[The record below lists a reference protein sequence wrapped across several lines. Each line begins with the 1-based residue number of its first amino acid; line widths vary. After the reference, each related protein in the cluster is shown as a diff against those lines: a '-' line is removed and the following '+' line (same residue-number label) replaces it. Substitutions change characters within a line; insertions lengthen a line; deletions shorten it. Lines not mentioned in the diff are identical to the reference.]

1 MTSPQPASPLFEI
14 SELEDEYNRKSTPAA
29 QLRAKGRK
37 LPIPCVNV
45 PSIDPTSRQMAEEL
59 FAREFPRSYPRGKS
73 AEVQSPPRN
82 PLQSVPRVHVSLPA
96 KTVSDL
102 FLPFRIGAADA
113 TISIPADV
121 RERHVPKPSPGPS
134 LPQDTCFET
143 RAAQFA
149 VKSEEKRKQDLV
161 RRLEKELSK
170 CTFRPKLSQ
179 SPKSRSAAQ
188 SSIVT
193 STSSRKLES
202 SYSDHYRKRK
212 SSSQANSQSPP
223 APSSPLFFP
232 TADNL
237 RVPPPN
243 SGPSRVSERTIG
255 SCSPLSGGG
264 YSPLSPVW
272 VRTGFR
278 EGCDWQGLKDRADQS
293 KS

>member
-29 QLRAKGRK
+29 QLRAKGQK
-37 LPIPCVNV
+37 LPIPCSHV
-45 PSIDPTSRQMAEEL
+45 PTIDPTSRKIAEEL
-59 FAREFPRSYPRGKS
+59 FAKEFPRTYPRKS
-73 AEVQSPPRN
+73 GEGVSLTRN
-82 PLQSVPRVHVSLPA
+82 PAENVPRLHVSLA
-96 KTVSDL
+96 SKTVSDL
-102 FLPFRIGAADA
+102 FLPFRIGAAEA
-113 TISIPADV
+113 TISVPADI
-121 RERHVPKPSPGPS
+121 RERHTAKPTPAPIPTSETS
-134 LPQDTCFET
+134 FEA
-143 RAAQFA
+143 RSAQFA
-149 VKSEEKRKQDLV
+149 VKTEEKRKQDLV
-161 RRLEKELSK
+161 KKLQSELSK

-188 SSIVT
+188 SSLVT

-223 APSSPLFFP
+223 APRSPLSFP

-243 SGPSRVSERTIG
+243 SGLSRLGERTVD
-255 SCSPLSGGG
+255 CFSPQSRG
-264 YSPLSPVW
+264 YSPLSPVR

-278 EGCDWQGLKDRADQS
+278 EGCDWQSLKDRTDHS
-293 KS
+293 KT